1 LAHLTCGFKG
11 KGPLECLPK
20 AFAKPVALCP
30 AARQSGPHP
39 AQGKSPPHDT
49 RPMTS
54 DPLKAIVARM
64 AHGEPAALLQFLAT
78 AGPVLYAII
87 ARILAN
93 AEQAE
98 AALTDTCLTLWQ
110 EAPHFAAS
118 GLSPMAWAVSTARR
132 HAIDRRDAQS
142 TTPPTAAAVLADLSP
157 EPALPRH
164 APPLARHLA
173 RLDPDRADAVARALF
188 HGEGYASLAARFG
201 LPPDGVRGWLRPAF
215 AP

>member
-1 LAHLTCGFKG
+1 M
-11 KGPLECLPK
+11 ECLPT

-39 AQGKSPPHDT
+39 AQGKPPPDDT
-49 RPMTS
+49 RLMTP

-64 AHGEPAALLQFLAT
+64 ARGEPAALLQFHAT

-87 ARILAN
+87 SRILDN
-93 AEQAE
+93 PDQAQ
-98 AALTDTCLTLWQ
+98 AALTDTCLTLWH
-110 EAPHFAAS
+110 EAPHFAAT
-118 GLSPMAWAVSTARR
+118 GLSPMAWAVSIARR

-142 TTPPTAAAVLADLSP
+142 TTPPTAATVLADLSP

-164 APPLARHLA
+164 AAPLARRFA

-201 LPPDGVRGWLRPAF
+201 LPSDGVRSWLRPAF